1 MFWCLVISLHYPF
14 ERELRISKVTGNR
27 IIILDDHAVFSESLK
42 LVLGDD
48 YEVTVTASS
57 KELFLQ
63 LENSEYDLLLLDLN
77 FPDDNGF
84 AIFSELRAL
93 KHTLPVLL
101 ITASSSVALERDSRQ
116 LGFNGCFHK
125 AEKLDTLLEAIN
137 ALLRGKEWWPDIS
150 KVKNTKGILKQH
162 GLTSRQFDVLTL
174 IDKGYTNSDIA
185 SALYVS
191 ESTVKSHITAL
202 FTQLAVKNRT
212 SCLRTARMLGLLN

>member
-1 MFWCLVISLHYPF
+1 MTKS
-14 ERELRISKVTGNR
+14 R

-48 YEVTVTASS
+48 YQVTVTASS

-63 LENSEYDLLLLDLN
+63 LENSEHDLLLLDLN

-84 AIFSELRAL
+84 AIFSELRAH
-93 KHTLPVLL
+93 KYTLPVLL
-101 ITASSSVALERDSRQ
+101 ITASSSVALVRDSRQ

-125 AEKLDTLLEAIN
+125 AEHLDSLLEAIN
-137 ALLRGKEWWPDIS
+137 ALLRGEEWWPDIS
-150 KVKNTKGILKQH
+150 PAKNTEGILKQH
-162 GLTSRQFDVLTL
+162 GLTSRQFDVLSL

>member
-1 MFWCLVISLHYPF
+1 M
-14 ERELRISKVTGNR
+14 TGNR

-42 LVLGDD
+42 LVLGDNFQ
-48 YEVTVTASS
+48 VTVTTSS

-63 LENSEYDLLLLDLN
+63 LDNVEHNLLLLDLN

-84 AIFSELRAL
+84 AIFSELRAH
-93 KHTLPVLL
+93 KHQLPVLL
-101 ITASSSVALERDSRQ
+101 ITASSSVALVRDSRQ

-125 AEKLDTLLEAIN
+125 AEHLDSLLEAIN
-137 ALLRGKEWWPDIS
+137 TLLSGGEWWPDIS
-150 KVKNTKGILKQH
+150 PSKNTEGILKQH
-162 GLTSRQFDVLTL
+162 GLTSRQFDVLSL

-185 SALYVS
+185 AALYVS

>member
-1 MFWCLVISLHYPF
+1 MTS
-14 ERELRISKVTGNR
+14 NR

-48 YEVTVTASS
+48 YKVTITTSS
-57 KELFLQ
+57 TELFLQ
-63 LENSEYDLLLLDLN
+63 LKNNAHDLLLLDLN

-84 AIFSELRAL
+84 AIFSEIRAL
-93 KHTLPVLL
+93 NYTLPVLL
-101 ITASSSVALERDSRQ
+101 VTASSSMALVRDSRQ

-125 AEKLDTLLEAIN
+125 AEHLDSLLEAIN
-137 ALLRGKEWWPDIS
+137 TLLRGEEWWSDLPG
-150 KVKNTKGILKQH
+150 NRTTERLLKQH
-162 GLTSRQFDVLTL
+162 GLTSRQFDVLSL

-185 SALYVS
+185 AALYVS